1 MKKITALIAAGWFA
15 VAMPVFAQNS
25 SDSTATRQKESE
37 GFRMA
42 CTVPVR
48 NFNLTDEQKK
58 KMAEVMAEHHKTGC
72 TEQSEAKFVEQVKG
86 ILTPEQF
93 AKFKEAY
100 ESGPKMKM

>member
-1 MKKITALIAAGWFA
+1 
-15 VAMPVFAQNS
+15 
-25 SDSTATRQKESE
+25 
-37 GFRMA
+37 
-42 CTVPVR
+42 
-48 NFNLTDEQKK
+48 
-58 KMAEVMAEHHKTGC
+58 MAEHHKTGC